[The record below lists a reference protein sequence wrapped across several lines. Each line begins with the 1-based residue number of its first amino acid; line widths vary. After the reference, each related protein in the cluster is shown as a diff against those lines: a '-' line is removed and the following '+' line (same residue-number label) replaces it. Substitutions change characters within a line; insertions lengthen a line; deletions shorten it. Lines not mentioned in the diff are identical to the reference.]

1 MRIFKTNKLN
11 SNMEIATA
19 KTPRNDNQREI
30 GTART
35 PRKGIRKLGLVV
47 CLLIFL
53 AGCSSQFLAQPTL
66 IPTDTPSPTLTDT
79 ATTVWFPPTDTPTA
93 MPAQVVQPTVD
104 EKPSVEDELLVDDF
118 TNPAQWSTGQTAAGS
133 VAFGD
138 KELTLAVSQPKGA
151 LLSLSK
157 VSLGKNFYL
166 EITVDL
172 SLCKGGDAYGL
183 LLRASSPAD
192 YYRFVISC
200 TGQLRLERV
209 KNSQLAIVQDWTPA
223 GQIPPGSPLLLRL
236 GVWSAGSEMRFFI
249 NGDYQFSASDPV
261 FTGGAL
267 GVFARS
273 AGDTPVTVS
282 FSDLHL
288 YALGE
293 LPLPLPSPTVT
304 PPVSPTAAR

>member
-1 MRIFKTNKLN
+1 MRFFKKSKLTTGV
-11 SNMEIATA
+11 EIATA
-19 KTPRNDNQREI
+19 KTPRNDM
-30 GTART
+30 
-35 PRKGIRKLGLVV
+35 RKLGLAVG
-47 CLLIFL
+47 LLIFL

-66 IPTDTPSPTLTDT
+66 IPTDTPSPTLTIT

-93 MPAQVVQPTVD
+93 MPARIIQPTVD
-104 EKPSVEDELLVDDF
+104 EKPSVEDELLADDF

-151 LLSLSK
+151 LFSLSK
-157 VSLGKNFYL
+157 APLPENYYL

-183 LLRASSPAD
+183 LLRASSPAN
-192 YYRFVISC
+192 YYRYAISC

-223 GQIPPGSPLLLRL
+223 GQIPPGSPLLLKL
-236 GVWSAGSEMRFFI
+236 GVWSAGSQMRFFV
-249 NGDYQFSASDPV
+249 NDEYQFSASDPV
-261 FTGGAL
+261 FTGGVL

-282 FSDLHL
+282 FSDLRL
-288 YALGE
+288 YGLGA
-293 LPLPLPSPTVT
+293 LPLPLPSATPTLT
-304 PPVSPTAAR
+304 PTPGR

>member
-1 MRIFKTNKLN
+1 MQIFEKSKLT
-11 SNMEIATA
+11 SGVEIATA
-19 KTPRNDNQREI
+19 KTPRNDI
-30 GTART
+30 C
-35 PRKGIRKLGLVV
+35 KLGLAV

-66 IPTDTPSPTLTDT
+66 IPTDTPSPTLTNT

-93 MPAQVVQPTVD
+93 MPTQVVQPTVD
-104 EKPSVEDELLVDDF
+104 EKPSVENELLADNF
-118 TNPAQWSTGQTAAGS
+118 TNPAQWSTSQTAAGS

-138 KELTLAVSQPKGA
+138 QELTLAVSQPKAA

-157 VSLGKNFYL
+157 VSLPENYYL

-183 LLRASSPAD
+183 LLRASSPTD
-192 YYRFVISC
+192 YYRYAISC

-223 GQIPPGSPLLLRL
+223 GQIPPGSPLLLKL
-236 GVWSAGSEMRFFI
+236 GVWAAGSQMRFFI
-249 NGDYQFSASDPV
+249 NNEYQFGASDPV
-261 FTGGAL
+261 FTGGVL

-288 YALGE
+288 YGLGAL
-293 LPLPLPSPTVT
+293 PTPLPSLTPTL
-304 PPVSPTAAR
+304 SPTPGR

>member
-1 MRIFKTNKLN
+1 MRFFKKSKPT
-11 SNMEIATA
+11 SGVEIATA
-19 KTPRNDNQREI
+19 KTPRND
-30 GTART
+30 
-35 PRKGIRKLGLVV
+35 IRKLGLAIY
-47 CLLIFL
+47 LLIFL

-66 IPTDTPSPTLTDT
+66 VPTDTPSPTLTNT

-93 MPAQVVQPTVD
+93 MPTQVVQPTVD
-104 EKPSVEDELLVDDF
+104 EKPSVEDELLADDF
-118 TNPAQWSTGQTAAGS
+118 TNQAQWSTGLTAAGS

-138 KELTLAVSQPKGA
+138 KELTLAVSQPKGT

-157 VSLGKNFYL
+157 VNLAQNFYL

-192 YYRFVISC
+192 YYRYAISC

-223 GQIPPGSPLLLRL
+223 GQIPPGSPLLLKL

-249 NGDYQFSASDPV
+249 NGEYQFSASDPV
-261 FTGGAL
+261 FTGGVL

-273 AGDTPVTVS
+273 AGDTPLTVS

-288 YALGE
+288 YGLGAL
-293 LPLPLPSPTVT
+293 PTAIPSPSVT
-304 PPVSPTAAR
+304 PAFLPAKAR

>member
-1 MRIFKTNKLN
+1 MRIFIKSKLTTNEK
-11 SNMEIATA
+11 IATA
-19 KTPRNDNQREI
+19 KTTRNDM
-30 GTART
+30 
-35 PRKGIRKLGLVV
+35 RKLSLAV
-47 CLLIFL
+47 CFLIFL

-66 IPTDTPSPTLTDT
+66 VPTDTPSPTLTNT
-79 ATTVWFPPTDTPTA
+79 ATIVWFPSTDTPTA
-93 MPAQVVQPTVD
+93 MPTPVVQPTVD
-104 EKPSVEDELLVDDF
+104 ERPSVADELLADDF
-118 TNPAQWSTGQTAAGS
+118 TNPALWSTDLTAAGS

-138 KELTLAVSQPKGA
+138 KELTLAVSQPKGV

-157 VSLGKNFYL
+157 ATLAENFYL

-172 SLCKGGDAYGL
+172 SLCRGGDAYGL
-183 LLRASSPAD
+183 LLRASSKAD
-192 YYRFVISC
+192 YYRYAISC

-249 NGDYQFSASDPV
+249 NDEYQFSASDPV
-261 FTGGAL
+261 FTGGVL

-288 YALGE
+288 YSLGV
-293 LPLPLPSPTVT
+293 LPTAMPSVTPTLSPT
-304 PPVSPTAAR
+304 PGR

>member
-1 MRIFKTNKLN
+1 MRIFLKIIL
-11 SNMEIATA
+11 I
-19 KTPRNDNQREI
+19 
-30 GTART
+30 
-35 PRKGIRKLGLVV
+35 

-66 IPTDTPSPTLTDT
+66 IPTDTPSPTLTVT
-79 ATTVWFPPTDTPTA
+79 ATTVWFPPTDTPTP
-93 MPAQVVQPTVD
+93 MPAQVIQPTVD
-104 EKPSVEDELLVDDF
+104 EKPSIENELLVDDF
-118 TNPAQWSTGQTAAGS
+118 TSQAQWSTGLTPAGS

-138 KELTLAVSQPKGA
+138 KELTLAVSQPKGT

-157 VSLGKNFYL
+157 VPLAQNYYL
-166 EITVDL
+166 EIMVDL

-183 LLRASSPAD
+183 LLRASSNAD
-192 YYRFVISC
+192 YYRYAISC

-223 GQIPPGSPLLLRL
+223 GQIPPGSPLLLKL

-249 NGDYQFSASDPV
+249 NDEYQFSASDPV
-261 FTGGAL
+261 FTGGVL

-273 AGDTPVTVS
+273 AGDTPLTVS

-288 YALGE
+288 YGLGV
-293 LPLPLPSPTVT
+293 LPTAIPSATPTLSPT
-304 PPVSPTAAR
+304 PGR